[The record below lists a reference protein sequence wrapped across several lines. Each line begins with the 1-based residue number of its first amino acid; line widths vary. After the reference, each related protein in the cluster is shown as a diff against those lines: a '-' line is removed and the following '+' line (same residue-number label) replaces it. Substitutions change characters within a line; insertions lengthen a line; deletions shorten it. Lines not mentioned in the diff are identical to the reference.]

1 MSASFPFPEIL
12 RSASSW
18 LMLTISYSLEVAADD
33 TDSLLRRT
41 TSGLPSVDDDMLV
54 GKVLYWVDL
63 LRLKRV

>member
-41 TSGLPSVDDDMLV
+41 TSGLPSVDDMLV
-54 GKVLYWVDL
+54 GKALNWVDL